1 MRLFLICKIC
11 KLWSRDNKKLTCV
24 SYPSIPFFAQ
34 NFFIT
39 LGYMLIT
46 FSYFRAKNFIHRLST
61 GTLCARG
68 SVSVWKLSVKTQCEN
83 SSVFRMSLKSYPQVI
98 HRRRLYHTPP
108 RMSNLFL
115 RIFVKGAQRRLYHT
129 PPQMSRK
136 ISIIFY
142 IKTWLFWN
150 PYWARV
156 SGGNIL
162 WRGLPKQCAH
172 FLFCAICATWKLLI
186 NQQLTTCDRICRIRS
201 TWNID

>member
-1 MRLFLICKIC
+1 MSAEK
-11 KLWSRDNKKLTCV
+11 V
-24 SYPSIPFFAQ
+24 
-34 NFFIT
+34 
-39 LGYMLIT
+39 
-46 FSYFRAKNFIHRLST
+46 IHRLST
-61 GTLCARG
+61 GYPQSPLR
-68 SVSVWKLSVKTQCEN
+68 QCEN
-83 SSVFRMSLKSYPQVI
+83 PVTIFSAYIQYENSNDFRMSLKSYPQVIHRQAPTYPQVI

-186 NQQLTTCDRICRIRS
+186 NQQLTTCVRMCRRRS